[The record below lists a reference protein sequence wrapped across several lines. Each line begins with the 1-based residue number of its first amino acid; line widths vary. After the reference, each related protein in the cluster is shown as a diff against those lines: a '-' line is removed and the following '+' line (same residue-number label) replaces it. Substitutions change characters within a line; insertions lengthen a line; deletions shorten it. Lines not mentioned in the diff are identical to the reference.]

1 MTVDIASLLLEAA
14 LPGMQP
20 VVGAQQALAA
30 QEGDQIASEFE
41 GMVLKLLGRSPPETE
56 VTGEMR
62 AGQQASVEEASDE
75 EAGEESGKP
84 SLDSERLLG
93 SAGMPQGLLCAAS
106 APVCA
111 ADSPQM
117 AANPVPREVAK
128 AEPADEIRPVGEP
141 AAAGIDVAPAEIL
154 VSPQPVMPASEEVPE
169 SAGEAR
175 AVRPGWQPQGV
186 HGAARPDKAAQVDEA
201 QQTDP
206 FVRQT
211 GVDSGVAPAAEPQR
225 ASSPLGLE
233 TEKVAGNAAPPVA
246 ETPRGLEIK
255 QETGSA
261 APPVAEMPRS
271 LEVTTPGTNRIVAH
285 EGIQPGESRKFAG
298 VDVPGWLLDRG
309 VLVTPAS
316 PDQVIADDVVAPN
329 APAVPASDMAS
340 SGAQTA
346 AMASAEA
353 PPVVLP
359 EGKPVVR
366 DAPAVLAEV
375 PESAEVLADI
385 APVERTESNR
395 RDAVE
400 SRPHNDSAWMPLSDT
415 RLPGIEAMRAV
426 EQRPAFAAAGPPEEV
441 IGSKLIHQIV
451 RGAKVHLFE
460 GGADMTLRLEPP
472 HLGVL
477 HMSVS
482 AQEGTVTAS
491 LQTSTETARRVLE
504 ANLFS
509 LKQSLAE
516 AGINVDSINVSVG
529 GSPDQGWMLDSGAH
543 GGRSHAGTHGN
554 PHFSRGLAYREVA
567 YVPSDAYR
575 QVFGG
580 RIDYLA

>member
-1 MTVDIASLLLEAA
+1 MTVDIASLFLEAA

-41 GMVLKLLGRSPPETE
+41 GLVLKLLGESPPEGE
-56 VTGEMR
+56 ATGEMR

-117 AANPVPREVAK
+117 AANPVPREVAE

-141 AAAGIDVAPAEIL
+141 TAAGIDVAPAEIP
-154 VSPQPVMPASEEVPE
+154 VFRQPVVADQSSAQPIMPASEEVPE

-211 GVDSGVAPAAEPQR
+211 GVDSSAAPAAEPQR

-233 TEKVAGNAAPPVA
+233 TEKVAGNAAPPGA
-246 ETPRGLEIK
+246 ETL
-255 QETGSA
+255 
-261 APPVAEMPRS
+261 RS
-271 LEVTTPGTNRIVAH
+271 LEVATPGTNRIVAH

-309 VLVTPAS
+309 VFVTPAS

-329 APAVPASDMAS
+329 APAVPASDVAS

-346 AMASAEA
+346 ATASVEV
-353 PPVVLP
+353 PPAALP
-359 EGKPVVR
+359 EGKPVIGGAATVS
-366 DAPAVLAEV
+366 AEV
-375 PESAEVLADI
+375 RESAEVLTDI

-482 AQEGTVTAS
+482 AQEGAVTAS

-509 LKQSLAE
+509 LKQALAE

-543 GGRSHAGTHGN
+543 GGRSHAGAHGN
-554 PHFSRGLAYREVA
+554 PHFSRGLADREVA

>member
-1 MTVDIASLLLEAA
+1 MTVDIASLFLEAA
-14 LPGMQP
+14 LPGVQA
-20 VVGAQQALAA
+20 VATAQQAPAA

-93 SAGMPQGLLCAAS
+93 SAGMPQGLLSAAS

-111 ADSPQM
+111 ADPPLQM
-117 AANPVPREVAK
+117 AANPVPREVAE
-128 AEPADEIRPVGEP
+128 AEPAGEIRLVGEP
-141 AAAGIDVAPAEIL
+141 VQPGIDVAPAEIP
-154 VSPQPVMPASEEVPE
+154 VFRQPVMPASEEVPE

-246 ETPRGLEIK
+246 ETPR
-255 QETGSA
+255 
-261 APPVAEMPRS
+261 S
-271 LEVTTPGTNRIVAH
+271 LEVATPGTNRIVAH

-298 VDVPGWLLDRG
+298 VDVPGWLLDRD
-309 VLVTPAS
+309 VFVTPAS

-329 APAVPASDMAS
+329 APAVPASDVAS

-346 AMASAEA
+346 ATASVEA
-353 PPVVLP
+353 PPAALP

-395 RDAVE
+395 RDAFE

-482 AQEGTVTAS
+482 AQEGAVTAS

-509 LKQSLAE
+509 LRQALAE

-554 PHFSRGLAYREVA
+554 PHFQRELTDREIGYA
-567 YVPSDAYR
+567 PSDAYR